1 MARLRLLLVAT
12 VLAAWVLGTAIR
24 LPVRAAAATVPVG
37 PRLATVTLTDT
48 PGSAHAED
56 PDPPVM
62 GLRTLGPGPTA
73 ESQLLLGG
81 SLEAPAIVP
90 MPFFRPS
97 WSADGSLLAFVGS
110 SGRERR
116 IYTVAADG
124 SGLRAVAGTSGAGD
138 PVLSPDGHT
147 LAFARTRLRT
157 HVKPTCKRFNPRCLG
172 TGRIYSSA
180 TLWIA
185 DLAGGAARRL
195 TPWRN
200 GLSVEPSSF
209 SPDGL
214 TLALTRRQRGADGP
228 QIELMR
234 VAAGTVTKL
243 VRLGEEPSFSPDG
256 SQIAFVGYR
265 DRDVVH
271 AEEGH
276 DYTAGELYTASTDG
290 TGLRRLTRSRGVLE
304 SSPSWDPSGERL
316 AYISSKA
323 SHGFDPTLD
332 LLFPTRNS
340 IMQINADG
348 SCASRLVSEGRAAFY
363 GVAWQPGADRG
374 AGPIA
379 C

>member
-1 MARLRLLLVAT
+1 M
-12 VLAAWVLGTAIR
+12 R
-24 LPVRAAAATVPVG
+24 LPARATAATVPVG
-37 PRLATVTLTDT
+37 PRLATVTLTET
-48 PGSAHAED
+48 PRSAGAED

-62 GLRTLGPGPTA
+62 GLRALGPGPA
-73 ESQLLLGG
+73 VESQLLLGG
-81 SLEAPAIVP
+81 PLESKAIVP

-97 WSADGSLLAFVGS
+97 WSGDGSLLAFVGS
-110 SGRERR
+110 SGRDRR

-124 SGLRAVAGTSGAGD
+124 SGLRAVAGTSGGSD
-138 PVLSPDGHT
+138 PVLSPNGRT

-157 HVKPTCKRFNPRCLG
+157 HVNPHCKHFNPRCLG
-172 TGRIYSSA
+172 AGRIYSST

-185 DLAGGAARRL
+185 DLGGGAAQRL

-200 GLSVEPSSF
+200 GLDVEPSSF

-214 TLALTRRQRGADGP
+214 TLALTRRQRGEDGP

-234 VAAGTVTKL
+234 VTAGTVTKL

-256 SQIAFVGYR
+256 SRIAFVGYR

-276 DYTAGELYTASTDG
+276 DYTAGELYTVSTDG
-290 TGLRRLTRSRGVLE
+290 TALRRLTRSRGVLE
-304 SSPSWDPSGERL
+304 SSPSWDPSGKRL
-316 AYISSKA
+316 AYISAKA

-332 LLFPTRNS
+332 LLFPTGNS

-348 SCASRLVSEGRAAFY
+348 SCASRLVSERRTAFY
-363 GVAWQPGADRG
+363 GIAWQPGADRG
-374 AGPIA
+374 AAPIA